1 MAIIKPGQLS
11 SGSYSI
17 SGSFSGSFFGNG
29 SNLTNLPTSQIETGS
44 FVTTSSFNAFT
55 GSYNTG
61 SFTGSFIGNGSGLT
75 GVISSS
81 YALTASYAVSAS
93 YEINYETSSSYAET
107 ASVAYFAQ
115 TASYVSSIIKGE
127 ATINFGPTPGS
138 NYAITT
144 VSSSLVTNNSN
155 INIYIMSTSSAD
167 HNTMEHQIFSLYGTV
182 IPDNIIN
189 NTSFDIIALSELRL
203 DGTFKVKYT
212 INNN

>member
-29 SNLTNLPTSQIETGS
+29 SE
-44 FVTTSSFNAFT
+44 
-55 GSYNTG
+55 
-61 SFTGSFIGNGSGLT
+61 LT

-81 YALTASYAVSAS
+81 HALTS
-93 YEINYETSSSYAET
+93 
-107 ASVAYFAQ
+107 SVAYFAQ
-115 TASYVSSIIKGE
+115 TASYVPSIIKGE
-127 ATINFGPTPGS
+127 ATINFGSTPGS

-182 IPDNIIN
+182 MPDNIIN

-203 DGTFKVKYT
+203 DGTFKVRYI